1 MYGIYCL
8 PDKFLRVL
16 RCDVHAGG
24 QRDRH
29 PQGPGDDGVWL
40 YEEVRPCHHEA
51 LFFVILYVLFRNT
64 DSSKNLKSNVTEFL

>member
-16 RCDVHAGG
+16 RRDVHAGG

-29 PQGPGDDGVWL
+29 PQGPGDDGVRL
-40 YEEVRPCHHEA
+40 YEEVQPCHHEA
-51 LFFVILYVLFRNT
+51 LALAAQQCTVGNGG
-64 DSSKNLKSNVTEFL
+64 VTEFL